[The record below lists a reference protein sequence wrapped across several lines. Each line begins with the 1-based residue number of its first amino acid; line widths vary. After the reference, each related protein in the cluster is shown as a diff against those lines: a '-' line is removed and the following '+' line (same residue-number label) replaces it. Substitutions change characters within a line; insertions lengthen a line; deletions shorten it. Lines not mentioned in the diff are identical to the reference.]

1 MHGARNFW
9 AALGFCIALATA
21 VGPAAADEFGNI
33 LVPSVENASRQA
45 SAQALGAAGL
55 ILKGFQ
61 SRELRDRGNEKEAF
75 SGAARGLRSAAEAMD
90 GVISQGKSGG
100 DIGRVLDAPFNFEKD
115 IPERDRAAFSFWI
128 SQVGGNPEAIKTR
141 GDVFAIF
148 SANTKRLATVVEGS
162 TGNYDRDVFRRVTD
176 DLSLF
181 LRMGSVVSAIM
192 RAGS

>member
-1 MHGARNFW
+1 MRGARNFL
-9 AALGFCIALATA
+9 AALWLCAALTTI
-21 VGPAAADEFGNI
+21 VGSAAADEFGNI

-75 SGAARGLRSAAEAMD
+75 SAAAHGLRSAAEAMD
-90 GVISQGKSGG
+90 GVINQGKSGG
-100 DIGRVLDAPFNFEKD
+100 DIGRVLDAPFKIEKD
-115 IPERDRAAFSFWI
+115 IPERDRPAFLFWI
-128 SQVGGNPEAIKTR
+128 SQVGGNVETIKTR

-148 SANTKRLATVVEGS
+148 SANTKRLANVVES
-162 TGNYDRDVFRRVTD
+162 VTGNYDRGVFRGVTD
-176 DLSLF
+176 DLGLY

-192 RAGS
+192 RAAS